1 MTQQTATATKLIDD
15 DRARVTRFTFAPGAE
30 TGWHQHKFDYV
41 ITAITD
47 CKMLLETP
55 DGSKISATIAAGDA
69 YRRPAGVHHNVTNS
83 GNAEMVFIEVEIK

>member
-1 MTQQTATATKLIDD
+1 MIQQTATATKLIDD

-55 DGSKISATIAAGDA
+55 DGSKISATIAAGHA

>member
-1 MTQQTATATKLIDD
+1 MTQQTATATTTKLIDD

-55 DGSKISATIAAGDA
+55 DGSKISATIAAG
-69 YRRPAGVHHNVTNS
+69 RN
-83 GNAEMVFIEVEIK
+83 